1 MDKILI
7 TAFEPFGG
15 DDLNVSE
22 KVLNFLPEKIGNLKI
37 VKLLLPVVRNK
48 SLDKIKDEIRKENP
62 KYILAL
68 GQAGGIKNVSIERI
82 GINVDDY
89 RIKDNEGNQ
98 PVDEKIFDDG
108 ENAYFSTLPIKRIYE
123 KLESKGYPV
132 KISNTAGTFVCNHVL
147 YGIRYIIEK
156 ENLGIKAGFIHLP
169 YMSEQVKGNTSFS
182 MPIEDIL
189 NAVVKAI
196 EVISNYNEDKKIVA
210 GEIF

>member
-22 KVLNFLPEKIGNLKI
+22 KVLNFLPERIGNLKI

-132 KISNTAGTFVCNHVL
+132 KISNTAGTFVCNHV
-147 YGIRYIIEK
+147 
-156 ENLGIKAGFIHLP
+156 
-169 YMSEQVKGNTSFS
+169 
-182 MPIEDIL
+182 
-189 NAVVKAI
+189 
-196 EVISNYNEDKKIVA
+196 
-210 GEIF
+210 